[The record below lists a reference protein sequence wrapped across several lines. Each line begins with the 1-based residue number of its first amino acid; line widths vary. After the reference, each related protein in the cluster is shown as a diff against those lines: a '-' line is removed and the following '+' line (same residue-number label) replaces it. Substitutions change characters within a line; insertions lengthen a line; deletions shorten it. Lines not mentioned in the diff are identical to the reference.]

1 MRVSISRSSVL
12 RQSLALVVALSA
24 CADAPTAPTKSPLTP
39 LSDRESRHLRCDADN
54 GGITLPSGFCAVV
67 VADIVIDG
75 APARARHMAVTPSG
89 DVFVGWGAIPY
100 YSEFDRSG
108 RVLLDASFGKGVARI
123 TGPNQDADTY
133 RAYRFPWSG
142 TPRTLPAIAAVPSG
156 RTVTVYAS

>member
-54 GGITLPSGFCAVV
+54 GGITLRAGFCAVV

-89 DVFVGWGAIPY
+89 DVFVAINSP
-100 YSEFDRSG
+100 RNINP
-108 RVLLDASFGKGVARI
+108 SFGIIGLRDKNRDGRADEQSQFSPGLGGSGIAWRDGLLFFGANDRI
-123 TGPNQDADTY
+123 L
-133 RAYRFPWSG
+133 RF
-142 TPRTLPAIAAVPSG
+142 RLPDG
-156 RTVTVYAS
+156 